1 MEPSASATVAHS
13 IVSARLC
20 LRNAFL
26 TLTSRRLVNS
36 PVMPIG
42 RNSSRRIMMTA

>member
-1 MEPSASATVAHS
+1 MEPSLSTSAAHA

-20 LRNAFL
+20 RRKTFL
-26 TLTSRRLVNS
+26 TLTSRCFVNR

-42 RNSSRRIMMTA
+42 RKSRRRIMMTE